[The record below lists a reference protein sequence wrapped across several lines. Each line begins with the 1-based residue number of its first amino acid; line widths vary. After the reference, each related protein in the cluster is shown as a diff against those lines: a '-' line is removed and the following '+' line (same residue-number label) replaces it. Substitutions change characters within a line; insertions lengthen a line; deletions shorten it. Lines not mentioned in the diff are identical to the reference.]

1 MLFRSML
8 FVVAALGLAACAH
21 KPAATPEHVHAHE
34 APRVAEVGFVVA
46 APDRG
51 FLGNEEVA
59 DAVDAFARTQAA
71 TVVFVTD
78 QRTTGELVA
87 AVDGLARRGVRRVVV
102 LPLFLSRAERGFQQ
116 LAASVTAAKAG

>member
-8 FVVAALGLAACAH
+8 FITAALGLVACAH
-21 KPAATPEHVHAHE
+21 KSAATPEHVHAHE

-59 DAVDAFARTQAA
+59 DAVDAFARTHAA
-71 TVVFVTD
+71 SVVFVTD
-78 QRTTGELVA
+78 QRTTAELVI
-87 AVDGLARRGVRRVVV
+87 AVDGLAARGVKRVVV
-102 LPLFLSRAERGFQQ
+102 LPLFLSRAERGFQ
-116 LAASVTAAKAG
+116 